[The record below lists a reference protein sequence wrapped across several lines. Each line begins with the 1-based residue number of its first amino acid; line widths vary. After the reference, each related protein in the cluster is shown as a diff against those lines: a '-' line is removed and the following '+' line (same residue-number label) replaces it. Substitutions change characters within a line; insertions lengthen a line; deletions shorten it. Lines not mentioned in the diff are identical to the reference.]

1 MISPESIGR
10 TFAGSELITVTQSQ
24 IDAFCAV
31 IGETDTTIAP
41 PTFSIRITLD
51 QSQAILSDPTI
62 GLDWTRVVHGDQR
75 FEIFTPI
82 KAGDSFTCSSTIESA
97 KAIAGNEIVTVRSDL
112 HMGGATAVSTTA
124 ISTTAIST
132 IAISTW
138 STLVVRG

>member
-1 MISPESIGR
+1 MISPDSIGR
-10 TFAGSELITVTQSQ
+10 TFAGSDLATVTQSQ

-31 IGETDTTIAP
+31 IGESDTSVAP
-41 PTFSIRITLD
+41 PTFSIRITLE
-51 QSQAILSDPTI
+51 QSQKILSDPAI

-75 FEIFTPI
+75 FEIKSPI

-112 HMGGATAVSTTA
+112 SKGDVIAV
-124 ISTTAIST
+124 
-132 IAISTW
+132 STW